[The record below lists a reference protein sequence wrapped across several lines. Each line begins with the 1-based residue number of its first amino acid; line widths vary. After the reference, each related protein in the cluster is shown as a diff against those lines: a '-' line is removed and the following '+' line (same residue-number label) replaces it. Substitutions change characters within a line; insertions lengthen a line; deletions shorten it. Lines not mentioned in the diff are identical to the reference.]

1 MAGGT
6 ITRVASGGFTSHS
19 ETYLENFNEITH
31 SAGSKVI
38 YNAEE
43 QHYVDNWE
51 EIPVGKH
58 FVKGWWTDDKD
69 KPIKKAYIGDTI
81 RFHLETK
88 DIKDGEEVNFTVYD
102 WDGILN
108 LDDKL
113 SLIIN
118 GTSSPYNKIT
128 IKGNKGIIEWTTG
141 SGTQKLVEEEG
152 DDEVEL
158 YVSCS
163 YKGEVIELPYNMDD
177 YLVIFEKEV
186 LITVIIELPHS
197 YYTIFNDPVS
207 ALGMAGH
214 SAMAIGQRYF
224 DYGPNNTPGTYS
236 ENEYDVDFNNDGD
249 RNDNVF
255 LDRPSYKNSPG
266 QPWWGTH
273 IANKKKIK
281 PEQVTLD
288 MALKYIQLSWKD
300 VQDVHGNIIHYG
312 TYIYGEV
319 HKIEFYV
326 KEHEA
331 DKMLKWWEER
341 YKHLK
346 IYSAYPWRGEQC
358 TTTVK
363 TAIQQA
369 FPFNIIRGNNIPDTT
384 QKPSG
389 LLEDLRAFT
398 STSKE
403 HLGQLA
409 KVSVIKKEAIDF
421 KG

>member
-6 ITRVASGGFTSHS
+6 ITRIASAGFTSDS
-19 ETYLENFNEITH
+19 ETYLEDFNNIVH
-31 SAGSKVI
+31 SAGTKVS
-38 YNAEE
+38 YTAEK
-43 QHYVDNWE
+43 QHYVGNWE
-51 EIPVGKH
+51 KIPVGEY
-58 FVKGWWTDDKD
+58 FIKGWWSDDKD

-81 RFHLETK
+81 KFHLETK

-102 WDGILN
+102 WDGMFN

-113 SLIIN
+113 SLVMK
-118 GTSSPYNKIT
+118 GSSNPYNKIK

-141 SGTQKLVEEEG
+141 NGVKKLIEEEG

-158 YVSCS
+158 YVSFS
-163 YKGEVIELPYNMDD
+163 YKGEVIELPYNKDD
-177 YLVIFEKEV
+177 YLIIFEKEV
-186 LITVIIELPHS
+186 LITVFVELPHS

-214 SAMAIGQRYF
+214 SAMAIGKRYF
-224 DYGPNNTPGTYS
+224 DYGPNNTPGIYS
-236 ENEYDVDFNNDGD
+236 EKEYDVDFNNDGD
-249 RNDNVF
+249 KNDNVF
-255 LDRPSYKNSPG
+255 LDHPSYKNSPG

-273 IANKKKIK
+273 IANRKKIK

-288 MALKYIQLSWKD
+288 MALKHIQLSWKD
-300 VQDVHGNIIHYG
+300 VKDSNGNIIHYG
-312 TYIYGEV
+312 TYIYGKV
-319 HKIEFYV
+319 NKIEFYV

-331 DKMLKWWEER
+331 NKMLKWWEER

-363 TAIQQA
+363 TAIQEA
-369 FPFNIIRGNNIPDTT
+369 FPFNLMRGNNIPDTT

-389 LLEDLRAFT
+389 LLEDLRAFI

-403 HLGQLA
+403 HSGQLA
-409 KVSVIKKEAIDF
+409 KVSVIKQEAIDF

>member
-19 ETYLENFNEITH
+19 ETYLENFNDIAH
-31 SAGSKVI
+31 SAGTKVV

-43 QHYVDNWE
+43 EHFVGNWE
-51 EIPVGKH
+51 EIPAGTH
-58 FVKGWWTDDKD
+58 FIKGWWTDDKD

-113 SLIIN
+113 NLIIK
-118 GTSSPYNKIT
+118 GTSNPYNKIT

-141 SGTQKLVEEEG
+141 SGTQKLVEEEA
-152 DDEVEL
+152 DADVEL
-158 YVSCS
+158 FVSCS

-177 YLVIFEKEV
+177 YLIIFEKEV

-214 SAMAIGQRYF
+214 SAMAIGERYF

-236 ENEYDVDFNNDGD
+236 ESEYDVDFNNDGD
-249 RNDNVF
+249 KNDNVI
-255 LDRPSYKNSPG
+255 LDHPNYKNSPG

-273 IANKKKIK
+273 IANRKKIK

-288 MALKYIQLSWKD
+288 MALKHIQLSWKD
-300 VQDVHGNIIHYG
+300 VQDVNGNIIHYG

-363 TAIQQA
+363 TAIQEA

-389 LLEDLRAFT
+389 LLQDLRAFT